1 MFRRRTAGVLLAVV
15 LAIPLAACGA
25 DTSSTAPSTNAPGT
39 TTSTSTAT
47 SATATSTTAVPTSAS
62 VPVPEQLKFTVQT
75 TAGQSFS
82 GESLAGKKVVLW
94 FWAPWCPKCRAEAPR
109 VAAAAQ
115 ANTGKVTFVGVA
127 AQDALPAMKKF
138 VADYKVDGFT
148 HLADV
153 DAAIW
158 TRFGVTQQ
166 PAYAFISPDGKVDVV
181 KQQLSESA
189 LTERLSALTAA

>member
-1 MFRRRTAGVLLAVV
+1 MFRRRTAGALLAVV
-15 LAIPLAACGA
+15 LATPLAACGA
-25 DTSSTAPSTNAPGT
+25 DTSSTAPGTNVPGT
-39 TTSTSTAT
+39 PTSTSMAT
-47 SATATSTTAVPTSAS
+47 SATATSTTAAPTSA
-62 VPVPEQLKFTVQT
+62 PVPEQLKFTVQT
-75 TAGQSFS
+75 TDGQSFS

-115 ANTGKVTFVGVA
+115 AGTGKVTFVGVA

-138 VADYKVDGFT
+138 IADYKVGGFT
-148 HLADV
+148 HLADL

-189 LTERLSALTAA
+189 LTDRVSALTAA

>member
-1 MFRRRTAGVLLAVV
+1 MLRRRIAGAV
-15 LAIPLAACGA
+15 LAAILTSLAACGT
-25 DTSSTAPSTNAPGT
+25 DTSSTAPGTNSAAPPQ
-39 TTSTSTAT
+39 TTSTG
-47 SATATSTTAVPTSAS
+47 TSTTSTQASPS
-62 VPVPEQLKFTVQT
+62 VPDQLKFTVQT
-75 TAGQSFS
+75 VDGQSFS
-82 GESLAGKKVVLW
+82 GESLAGKKAVLW

-115 ANTGKVTFVGVA
+115 ATSGKVTFVGVA

-138 VADYKVDGFT
+138 VTDYKVSGFT
-148 HLADV
+148 HLADL

-189 LTERLSALTAA
+189 LTERVNALTAA

>member
-1 MFRRRTAGVLLAVV
+1 MFRRRTARALLAVV
-15 LAIPLAACGA
+15 LTIPLAACGA
-25 DTSSTAPSTNAPGT
+25 PTSSTAPGTNAPGA
-39 TTSTSTAT
+39 TTSAPTAT
-47 SATATSTTAVPTSAS
+47 STSAS
-62 VPVPEQLKFTVQT
+62 VPVSDRLKFTVQT
-75 TAGQSFS
+75 VDGQSFS

-115 ANTGKVTFVGVA
+115 ATAGKVTFVGVA
-127 AQDALPAMKKF
+127 AQDALPAMRKF
-138 VADYKVDGFT
+138 VTEYKVSGFT
-148 HLADV
+148 HLADL

-166 PAYAFISPDGKVDVV
+166 PAYAFISPDGKIDVV

-189 LTERLSALTAA
+189 LTDRVTALTAA

>member
-1 MFRRRTAGVLLAVV
+1 MFRRRTAGALLAVV
-15 LAIPLAACGA
+15 LSAPLAACGA
-25 DTSSTAPSTNAPGT
+25 QPEAPGT
-39 TTSTSTAT
+39 SAAAPVTMTSTSTAA
-47 SATATSTTAVPTSAS
+47 SGNATAAPPAAAV
-62 VPVPEQLKFTVQT
+62 VPEQLKFTVQT
-75 TAGQSFS
+75 TDGQSFS
-82 GESLAGKKVVLW
+82 GERLAGKKVVLW

-115 ANTGKVTFVGVA
+115 ANAGKITFLGVA

-138 VADYKVDGFT
+138 VTDYKVDGFA
-148 HLADV
+148 HLADL

-166 PAYAFISPDGKVDVV
+166 PAYAFITPDGKVDVV

-189 LTERLSALTAA
+189 LTERVSALTAA

>member
-1 MFRRRTAGVLLAVV
+1 MSPRRTARVLLAMV
-15 LAIPLAACGA
+15 LTAPLAACGA
-25 DTSSTAPSTNAPGT
+25 EPPTVPGTSVTAPGT
-39 TTSTSTAT
+39 TSSAT
-47 SATATSTTAVPTSAS
+47 SGPAAPPVAAA
-62 VPVPEQLKFTVQT
+62 VPEQLKFTVQT
-75 TAGQSFS
+75 TDGQSFS

-109 VAAAAQ
+109 VAASAQ
-115 ANTGKVTFVGVA
+115 ANGGKVTFVGVA

-138 VADYKVDGFT
+138 VTDYKVDGFT
-148 HLADV
+148 HLADL

-189 LTERLSALTAA
+189 LTERVGALAAV

>member
-1 MFRRRTAGVLLAVV
+1 MSV
-15 LAIPLAACGA
+15 PLAACGA
-25 DTSSTAPSTNAPGT
+25 QPETPGASAAAPVT
-39 TTSTSTAT
+39 TTSTSTAI
-47 SATATSTTAVPTSAS
+47 SSGAAPAPPAAAA
-62 VPVPEQLKFTVQT
+62 VPEQLKFTVQT
-75 TAGQSFS
+75 TEGQSFS

-115 ANTGKVTFVGVA
+115 TGAGKVTFVGVA

-138 VADYKVDGFT
+138 VTEYKVDGFT

-181 KQQLSESA
+181 KQQLSESG

>member
-1 MFRRRTAGVLLAVV
+1 MFRRRTAGALLAVV
-15 LAIPLAACGA
+15 LTIPLAACGA
-25 DTSSTAPSTNAPGT
+25 DTSSTAPGTNAPGT
-39 TTSTSTAT
+39 TTSTSMAT
-47 SATATSTTAVPTSAS
+47 SATATSMTAAPTSA
-62 VPVPEQLKFTVQT
+62 PVPEQLKFTVQT
-75 TAGQSFS
+75 TDGQSFF

-115 ANTGKVTFVGVA
+115 AKTGKVTFVGVA

-189 LTERLSALTAA
+189 LIERLSALTAA

>member
-1 MFRRRTAGVLLAVV
+1 MLRRRIAGAALAAILTTA
-15 LAIPLAACGA
+15 LAACGA
-25 DTSSTAPSTNAPGT
+25 DTSSTAPGGETPAPPQTASTGT
-39 TTSTSTAT
+39 STTSTQT
-47 SATATSTTAVPTSAS
+47 SPS
-62 VPVPEQLKFTVQT
+62 VPDQLKFTAQT
-75 TAGQSFS
+75 VDGQSFS
-82 GESLAGKKVVLW
+82 GDSLAGKKAVLW

-115 ANTGKVTFVGVA
+115 ATSGKVTFVGVA

-138 VADYKVDGFT
+138 VTDYKVSGFT
-148 HLADV
+148 HLADL

-166 PAYAFISPDGKVDVV
+166 PAYAFIGPDGKIDVV

-189 LTERLSALTAA
+189 LTERVNALTAA